1 MILLMQLSKI
11 SKLTLLINIC
21 GAYVPIRVFMFKPVI
36 HNPTVLKVKFQYL
49 ESWPVKCLT

>member
-1 MILLMQLSKI
+1 MQLSKI